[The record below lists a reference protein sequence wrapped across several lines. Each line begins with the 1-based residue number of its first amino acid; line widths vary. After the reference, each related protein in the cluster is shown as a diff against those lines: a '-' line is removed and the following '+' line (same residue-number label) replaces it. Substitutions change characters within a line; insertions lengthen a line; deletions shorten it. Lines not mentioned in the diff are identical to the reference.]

1 MSKQRAS
8 KLDPHAERLEEWF
21 GAGVTLE
28 EAQRRLRELGCV
40 VSRSRLGDWWQ
51 GRMQARQQEA
61 LLRQIATGAR
71 QHQEVL
77 SEFARHPAP
86 ELETIIALHRVLI
99 LKLSTQANTDP
110 DLLDLIGRLMKPV
123 LEHAKLVEKRREL
136 ELAEQKYRDQVAERV
151 KAIQAELGRARESG
165 GVREE
170 TIEKIERE
178 LKLL

>member
-28 EAQRRLRELGCV
+28 EAQRRLRELGCA

-51 GRMQARQQEA
+51 ARMQARQQEA

-77 SEFARHPAP
+77 REFARHPAP

-99 LKLSTQANTDP
+99 LKLSTQANADP
-110 DLLDLIGRLMKPV
+110 RLIELVGQMMRPV
-123 LEHAKLVEKRREL
+123 MEHARLVEKRREL

-151 KAIQAELGRARESG
+151 RSIQAEIGRAKAEG
-165 GVREE
+165 GMRPE
-170 TIEKIERE
+170 TIEAIERE
-178 LKLL
+178 LRLL